1 MNAADLAG
9 RMRKDEHR
17 LGVRIERQGV
27 GYAAHGARFYVWD
40 EDPRVLLEI
49 ACALATVTPPA
60 APLHPTPQRSRAALR
75 SRTR

>member
-1 MNAADLAG
+1 MRAADPPL
-9 RMRKDEHR
+9 RMRQDGTGQ
-17 LGVRIERQGV
+17 GVRIERHGV

-40 EDPRVLLEI
+40 EDPRALLEI
-49 ACALATVTPPA
+49 ACALATGSPPA